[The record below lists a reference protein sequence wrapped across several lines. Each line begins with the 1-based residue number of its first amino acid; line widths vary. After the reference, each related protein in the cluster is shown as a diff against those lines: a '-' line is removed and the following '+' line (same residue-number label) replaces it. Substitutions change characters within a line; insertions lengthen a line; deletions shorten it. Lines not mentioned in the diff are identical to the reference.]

1 MIKASR
7 DTAGLSVAQPVQ
19 LSLKGNAQLAADC
32 GISAGPY
39 TISPMTPT

>member
-7 DTAGLSVAQPVQ
+7 DIAGSVAQPAH
-19 LSLKGNAQLAADC
+19 LSLKGMVQGAADC

-39 TISPMTPT
+39 TISPMMPT

>member
-7 DTAGLSVAQPVQ
+7 EIAGSVVQPAH
-19 LSLKGNAQLAADC
+19 LSLKGMVQDATDC

-39 TISPMTPT
+39 TISPMMPT